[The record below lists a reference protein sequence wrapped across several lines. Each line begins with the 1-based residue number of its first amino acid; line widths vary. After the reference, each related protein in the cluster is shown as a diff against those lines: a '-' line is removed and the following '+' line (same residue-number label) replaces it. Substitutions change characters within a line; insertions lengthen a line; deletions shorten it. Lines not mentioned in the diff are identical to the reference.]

1 MPWNRNEPDPLE
13 ERRRLLA
20 EQERQ
25 LAEHR
30 RQLIDKLDPNG
41 HATAGTAKPAA
52 PLVWR
57 NEDDSPVARIAEP
70 TPARKRHLARQR
82 QRDRLVVIGLTIL
95 FLIVV
100 TLMIW
105 VAYVHNT
112 APGSGA

>member
-1 MPWNRNEPDPLE
+1 MPWNRNEPDPIE
-13 ERRRLLA
+13 DRRRQLA
-20 EQERQ
+20 EQERL

-30 RQLIDKLDPNG
+30 RLLMEKLHPNG
-41 HATAGTAKPAA
+41 HGSAEAAKPAA

-57 NEDDSPVARIAEP
+57 NEDESPVARDTEP

-100 TLMIW
+100 SLMIW

-112 APGSGA
+112 AASSGI